1 MPDFKEVPVSEF
13 SLNPFT
19 TIGKEWM
26 LISAGN
32 AEQCNTMTAS
42 WGGLGIMWNKPVSTI
57 YIRPSR
63 YTLEFLNRE
72 SHYSL
77 CVFDESHREALNY
90 CGSHSGRDGDKIKAA
105 HLSPAFT
112 ENAPYFKEAKLVLI
126 CRKLYR
132 QTMAPECFLDSA
144 VDKANYPKKDYHEM
158 FIGEIEKV
166 LKRG

>member
-1 MPDFKEVPVSEF
+1 MFQEIPISELQF
-13 SLNPFT
+13 NPFT
-19 TIGKEWM
+19 MIDKEWM
-26 LISAGN
+26 LITAGS

-42 WGGLGIMWNKPVSTI
+42 WGGLGILWNKNVSTI
-57 YIRPSR
+57 YVRPTR

-77 CVFDESHREALNY
+77 CVLDESRRAALNY

-105 HLSPAFT
+105 GLTPVFT
-112 ENAPYFKEAKLVLI
+112 ENAPYFEEAKLVLI

-132 QTMAPECFLDSA
+132 QELKPDCFIDPA
-144 VDKANYPKKDYHEM
+144 VREKNYKENDFHSV

-166 LKRG
+166 LKKA

>member
-1 MPDFKEVPVSEF
+1 MFQEIPISELQF
-13 SLNPFT
+13 NPFT
-19 TIGKEWM
+19 MIDKEWM
-26 LISAGN
+26 LITAGS

-42 WGGLGIMWNKPVSTI
+42 WGGLGILWNKNVSTI
-57 YIRPSR
+57 YVRPTR

-77 CVFDESHREALNY
+77 CVLDESHRAALNY

-105 HLSPAFT
+105 GLTPVFT
-112 ENAPYFKEAKLVLI
+112 ENAPYFEEAKLVLI

-132 QTMAPECFLDSA
+132 QELKPDCFLDPA
-144 VDKANYPKKDYHEM
+144 VREKNYKENDFHSV

-166 LKRG
+166 LKKA